1 MIQIG
6 SIHILSNREFSK
18 YEKLHK
24 IFRTYSTQELDDII
38 SGKVHLRRNPVKTKR
53 QPQYPYRP
61 AGWQPPSANE
71 GTL

>member
-1 MIQIG
+1 MIKIG
-6 SIHILSNREFSK
+6 SIHILTNNEFSK

-24 IFRTYSTQELDDII
+24 IFRTYSVSELDDIVA
-38 SGKVHLRRNPVKTKR
+38 GKIHLRRNPVKIRR

-61 AGWQPPSANE
+61 ADWRPPSANE

>member
-6 SIHILSNREFSK
+6 SIRILSNREFSK

-24 IFRTYSTQELDDII
+24 IFRVYSTQELDDILA
-38 SGKVHLRRNPVKTKR
+38 GKIHLRRNPARKSTA
-53 QPQYPYRP
+53 PAYPYRP
-61 AGWQPPSANE
+61 PSAND